1 MNEFLF
7 SCSQMKIIVTTDGN
21 ILSEFHIP
29 EAITVYYPNYPYQ
42 DYPYLDQMAK
52 IFTRQWQHKD
62 VLSMMKEWGRTHTR
76 YAPFTIE
83 STVSSR
89 VMFKKSE

>member
-1 MNEFLF
+1 
-7 SCSQMKIIVTTDGN
+7 MKIIVATDGN
-21 ILSEFHIP
+21 ILSDFRIP
-29 EAITVYYPNYPYQ
+29 EAITASLNDPYQ
-42 DYPYLDQMAK
+42 HYPYLDQMAK